1 MLTTK
6 RLSGRAVRTFL
17 GAVALGVASVS
28 MTAAPAVAQPTT
40 PVPVCAGAKAL
51 VVDVTQ
57 DVLNQPFLPA
67 RDGHM
72 WATFSYTQHLRI
84 FAVGAH
90 QYCLRKDF
98 EGTWVSIA
106 GVSPGLTGTISD
118 GVTGTFADTTYW
130 EWTGTLRP
138 LAPTFGY
145 LGVVDAACSA
155 VDVCGDDSFLIV
167 DKFYFPD
174 GSHHCNS
181 VRRDLEIDA
190 GEHGHIS
197 FIIDGDVNR
206 VRATGDIT
214 G

>member
-1 MLTTK
+1 
-6 RLSGRAVRTFL
+6 
-17 GAVALGVASVS
+17 
-28 MTAAPAVAQPTT
+28 MTAAPALAKPTT
-40 PVPVCAGAKAL
+40 PVPVCAGAKDL

-72 WATFSYTQHLRI
+72 WANFSYAQHLRI
-84 FAVGAH
+84 YTVGAH

-98 EGTWVSIA
+98 VGTWVSIA
-106 GVSPGLTGTISD
+106 GLSPGLTGTVSD
-118 GVTGTFADTTYW
+118 GLIGTFTDTTNW

-138 LAPTFGY
+138 LAPTSGY
-145 LGVVDAACSA
+145 LGVVDAGCTA
-155 VDVCGDDSFLIV
+155 VDVCANDSYLIA

-181 VRRDLEIDA
+181 VRRDLEIDG

-197 FIIDGDVNR
+197 FIIDGDPNR
-206 VRATGDIT
+206 VSATGDIT